1 MASSSGAK
9 WAQKTITL
17 PPLRR
22 GCHLITP
29 KILKEI
35 REDLSDFNC
44 GLAHVF
50 LQHTSASLTIN
61 ENYDPDVQADTE
73 FLYLSL
79 SLLLESSVSSSSSS
93 SEKWPMV
100 RIFSHLSVTM
110 ELEW

>member
-1 MASSSGAK
+1 MTAILERRESESLWGRFCN
-9 WAQKTITL
+9 WAAAAVVS
-17 PPLRR
+17 PP
-22 GCHLITP
+22 
-29 KILKEI
+29 
-35 REDLSDFNC
+35 
-44 GLAHVF
+44 
-50 LQHTSASLTIN
+50 
-61 ENYDPDVQADTE
+61 

>member
-1 MASSSGAK
+1 MSPQTETKASVGFKAGAVVS
-9 WAQKTITL
+9 
-17 PPLRR
+17 PP
-22 GCHLITP
+22 
-29 KILKEI
+29 
-35 REDLSDFNC
+35 
-44 GLAHVF
+44 
-50 LQHTSASLTIN
+50 
-61 ENYDPDVQADTE
+61 